1 MDVFV
6 IPVGADR
13 YELYCEHR
21 AEIEPEAEGPPAGW
35 MARLQ
40 RRFGQ
45 ILRDAEDQEE
55 QVQQEDREDQAQGP
69 TRREAPRGLAGR
81 LQARLMSW
89 IVERIAEQRLL
100 WNLRTRT
107 AAVAVHPD
115 DVPFEQVLPQV
126 RRMLR
131 RDYERHRF
139 WLVIDAI
146 GLAVTALFTPIPG
159 PNLLSWY
166 FTFRVGGHWLSMRG
180 AAQGQH
186 RVAWSGRPSPPLA
199 SLRDVWSLLPDARR
213 QRVREV
219 ADELRLAKLPRF
231 VDRVVRVKTGQ

>member
-13 YELYCEHR
+13 YEMYCEHR
-21 AEIEPEAEGPPAGW
+21 TEIEPDGDAPPTGW
-35 MARLQ
+35 LARLQ

-55 QVQQEDREDQAQGP
+55 GRS
-69 TRREAPRGLAGR
+69 RRDAPRGLAGR

-115 DVPFEQVLPQV
+115 DVPFEEVLAQV

-146 GLAVTALFTPIPG
+146 GLAVTALFTIIPG
-159 PNLLSWY
+159 PNLLAYY

-180 AAQGQH
+180 AANGQH
-186 RVAWSGRPSPPLA
+186 RVAWTGRPSRPLT
-199 SLRDVWSLLPDARR
+199 SLRDVWILTPPERR
-213 QRVREV
+213 RRVREV

-231 VDRVVRVKTGQ
+231 VDRVVRVKTWR